1 MGTSIEGNKTG
12 EAGRKRG
19 FFARFYRDRSGTTA
33 IEFAMLAIPFSLL
46 VFAILESCV
55 SFAGQ
60 QVLANAADDVAR
72 QFRTGKE
79 RPREELTLDK
89 LEEMVCGHI
98 EIMVAKGCPGLKV
111 DLRHYDSFAEMA
123 KDGFQIY
130 DEQIAL
136 TKGGLPD
143 PQGFSVDPGL
153 AQSRNMLRVFYE
165 WPVMTDFMRASMS
178 NLAGGKT
185 LHFAAAV
192 WQNEPFND

>member
-1 MGTSIEGNKTG
+1 MGTSIENNKTG

-19 FFARFYRDRSGTTA
+19 FFARFCRDRGGTTA

-72 QFRTGKE
+72 QFRTGQE
-79 RPREELTLDK
+79 RPRDELTQEK
-89 LEEMVCGHI
+89 LEEMVCAHL

-111 DLRHYDSFAEMA
+111 DLRHYDSFAEMT
-123 KDGFQIY
+123 KDRFHIY

-143 PQGFSVDPGL
+143 PTGFSVDPGL
-153 AQSRNMLRVFYE
+153 AQSKNMLRVFYE
-165 WPVMTDFMRASMS
+165 WQS
-178 NLAGGKT
+178 
-185 LHFAAAV
+185 
-192 WQNEPFND
+192 